1 MAHIKKENLKKKTS
15 QQTKDSQDLFPLKM
29 QQVRG
34 SQPLLDGDVDISSSD
49 SEEFACNPRD
59 PGLIPRLG
67 RSPGEGNGYTLQCSC
82 LEKSMDR
89 GAWQATIH
97 GIPKSW
103 TRLSD

>member
-67 RSPGEGNGYTLQCSC
+67 RSPGEGNGYPLQYSC
-82 LEKSMDR
+82 LENSLDR
-89 GAWQATIH
+89 GAWCAIDH
-97 GIPKSW
+97 GAAKSQ
-103 TRLSD
+103 T

>member
-67 RSPGEGNGYTLQCSC
+67 RSPGEGNGYAFQYSC
-82 LEKSMDR
+82 LENSMDG
-89 GAWQATIH
+89 GAWCATVH
-97 GIPKSW
+97 GFSMSW
-103 TRLSD
+103 TQLSN

>member
-67 RSPGEGNGYTLQCSC
+67 RSPGEGNGYPLQYSC
-82 LEKSMDR
+82 LKNPRDG
-89 GAWQATIH
+89 GAWQAIVDRVA
-97 GIPKSW
+97 KSQ
-103 TRLSD
+103 T

>member
-82 LEKSMDR
+82 LENSMDR